1 MPAIVVANEIWAI
14 LVCIFRRPTVEQV
27 LLLHDA
33 YVYKLKIAAVI
44 LKRMQGISKFSRE
57 RSSTTHHPTTTVPG
71 LHLEDIS

>member
-1 MPAIVVANEIWAI
+1 MKFGQFKYFQDAD
-14 LVCIFRRPTVEQV
+14 EQV

-57 RSSTTHHPTTTVPG
+57 RDHQLLIIQQQLCQAST
-71 LHLEDIS
+71 